1 MDLKSYCPD
10 KLLAPENAVKKI
22 KNGSRVFI
30 GTGCG
35 EPQQL
40 IRSMVEDESIQDI
53 VVYQMLSSTFAQYLD
68 EPYFTSR
75 FSLKLFFISLH
86 MRQAAFEGKLD
97 YIPAYL

>member
-1 MDLKSYCPD
+1 MDLQAQCPD
-10 KLLAPENAVKKI
+10 KILAPEKAVKKI

-40 IRSMVEDESIQDI
+40 IRSMVEDDSIQDI
-53 VVYQMLSSTFAQYLD
+53 VVYQMLSSTFAQYVD
-68 EPYFTSR
+68 DPQFANR

-86 MRQAAFEGKLD
+86 MQQAAF
-97 YIPAYL
+97 